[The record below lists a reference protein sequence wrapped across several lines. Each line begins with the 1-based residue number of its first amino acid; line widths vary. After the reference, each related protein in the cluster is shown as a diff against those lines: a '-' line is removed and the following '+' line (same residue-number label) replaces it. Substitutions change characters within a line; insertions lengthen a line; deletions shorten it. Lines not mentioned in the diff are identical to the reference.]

1 MTAPNTGASSSPISS
16 AQLFERWRRHQD
28 RQARD
33 ELIQRFLP
41 LARKL
46 ARRYVQSSEPY
57 EDLVQVASLG
67 LVKAV
72 ERFDPDRGFAF
83 SSFAVPTIV
92 GELKRYFRDTA
103 WALHVDR
110 GAQER
115 ARKITDAQQKL
126 SSRSGRMPTV
136 DELAQYLEMS
146 QEEVL
151 DGLQTAE
158 AYGAVS
164 LDAPMSTEDDEESSR
179 LDAIGSEDE
188 RLALV
193 NDHATIFAAARH
205 LPTRE
210 REILYLRFGEDLTQ
224 SEIADRVGVSQMQV
238 SRLLRR
244 SLHRLRE
251 LTEERSYRPLA
262 HQRPYQRRRPPAA
275 SAAPPT
281 KKPISH
287 STTAMTRTIQRKW
300 TANPSPPN
308 RARIKSSTS
317 RATISLPFRSASTML
332 AAVAATTRPGAGT
345 CAGKRMTPCRGRL
358 VDRRPALARIFPV
371 GLATRARQHVVAL
384 IRRVLD
390 GPAGRMLIAVAGVLD
405 QFLLGLLEA
414 LGLPLAGFGQRALGL
429 IRLTLDRRRL

>member
-1 MTAPNTGASSSPISS
+1 MTTTSNTGASPH
-16 AQLFERWRRHQD
+16 AGDTAELFERWRRNKD

-33 ELIQRFLP
+33 ELIARFLP

-72 ERFDPDRGFAF
+72 ERFDPGRGFAF

-115 ARKITDAQQKL
+115 ARRITDAQQKL
-126 SSRSGRMPTV
+126 SSRTGRMPTV
-136 DELAQYLEMS
+136 DEIAQYLEMS

-164 LDAPMSTEDDEESSR
+164 LDAPLSTEEDEESSR
-179 LDAIGSEDE
+179 LEAIGEPDQ
-188 RLALV
+188 RLELV
-193 NDHATIFAAARH
+193 DDHATIFEAARH

-224 SEIADRVGVSQMQV
+224 SEIAERVGVSQMQV

-251 LTEERSYRPLA
+251 LTEERA
-262 HQRPYQRRRPPAA
+262 
-275 SAAPPT
+275 
-281 KKPISH
+281 
-287 STTAMTRTIQRKW
+287 
-300 TANPSPPN
+300 
-308 RARIKSSTS
+308 
-317 RATISLPFRSASTML
+317 
-332 AAVAATTRPGAGT
+332 
-345 CAGKRMTPCRGRL
+345 
-358 VDRRPALARIFPV
+358 
-371 GLATRARQHVVAL
+371 
-384 IRRVLD
+384 
-390 GPAGRMLIAVAGVLD
+390 
-405 QFLLGLLEA
+405 
-414 LGLPLAGFGQRALGL
+414 
-429 IRLTLDRRRL
+429 